1 MLRLPHCRVPG
12 ALMDIKTVDPLK
24 ALARDE
30 VVSRVLRRIL
40 WALEVLAVLTAAGTA
55 GFCLISGG
63 QSTVSDCLYMTL
75 ISITTVGYGEVVPLP
90 DLGGR
95 LFAGF
100 ISFAG
105 FGVLTFIFSSITVL
119 FLEHDLDETARRRR
133 MIKAIKNLK
142 GHYIICGYGRVGR
155 YVAREM
161 AATARAYV
169 VVDTDALRLEEGR
182 DKQPDLLFLHG
193 DASDE
198 EVLHAADVADAKGVF
213 AVTGDDARNLMIC
226 LTVKH
231 MNPRVRVVA
240 RCHETRNIEKMRKAG
255 ADAVVSPD
263 LTGGLRIASVMVRP
277 QVVSFLDDMLRSEQH
292 MRVEEV
298 EVPAHFVPRALGAW
312 LPTRSGEFLLMAV
325 RDGQQRH
332 FNPADNFE
340 IRPGC
345 WLIVMAAPEGR
356 AMLERRLAS
365 GS

>member
-1 MLRLPHCRVPG
+1 M
-12 ALMDIKTVDPLK
+12 ADPLQ
-24 ALARDE
+24 ALARDD

-40 WALEVLAVLTAAGTA
+40 WALAAFVLLTAVGTA
-55 GFCLISGG
+55 GFCIIGAG
-63 QSTVSDCLYMTL
+63 QSSFSDCLYMTL
-75 ISITTVGYGEVVPLP
+75 ITISTVGYGEVVPLHG
-90 DLGGR
+90 LWGR
-95 LFAGF
+95 LFGSLVS
-100 ISFAG
+100 IAG

-133 MIKAIKNLK
+133 MIKTIKNLK

-169 VVDTDALRLEEGR
+169 VVDTDPLRLEEGR
-182 DKQPDLLFLHG
+182 DKQPDLLCLHG

-198 EVLHAADVADAKGVF
+198 EVLLAADVGDAKGVF

-231 MNPRVRVVA
+231 MNPKVRVVA
-240 RCHETRNIEKMRKAG
+240 RCHETRNIDKMRKAG

-277 QVVSFLDDMLRSEQH
+277 QVVSFLDEMLRSEQH
-292 MRVEEV
+292 MRVEEL
-298 EVPAHFVPRALGAW
+298 ELPDGFEPRTLGAW
-312 LPTRSGEFLLMAV
+312 LPARTGDFLLMAV
-325 RDGQQRH
+325 RDGQERH
-332 FNPADNFE
+332 FNPEDSFAL
-340 IRPGC
+340 RPGQ
-345 WLIVMAAPEGR
+345 WLIVMATPAGR
-356 AMLERRLAS
+356 AALERRLAA